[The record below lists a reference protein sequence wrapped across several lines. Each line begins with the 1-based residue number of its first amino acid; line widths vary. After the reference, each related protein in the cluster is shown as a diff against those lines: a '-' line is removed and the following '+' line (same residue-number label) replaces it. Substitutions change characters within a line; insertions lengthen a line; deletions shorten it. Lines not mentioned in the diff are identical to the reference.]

1 MHCAGSSPHAVLNHS
16 PRGRLQALPAR
27 CVLCEALDPAVGA
40 SLPLLVGHRP
50 VAVPPLFRIQPR
62 GRARR
67 RAGRGLPDMHRAGS
81 TFMLADGP
89 RFPSS
94 STAPTPGAVRLARSS
109 TLRGHRSRNRA
120 ESSHPSQ
127 RTARNTCPAGGALFP
142 NQASCRVLR
151 PRLDTRSHRGIPDR
165 IGEALP
171 GTAPFL
177 QHASRAIG
185 HRDGAASSSASSW
198 APSVA
203 PALFPNMPPA
213 NPVARRST
221 DTKRRARRPL
231 SRHCSSNYRRR
242 SGLRPL
248 SLARRPSAR
257 PMESAAPGDPVPNN
271 PASTSS
277 CCGEHQALA
286 RCPFYRIH
294 EWRRA
299 RHPAYST
306 GHDPPSTRLARRLS
320 LVLSARGEGRR
331 GTSR

>member
-1 MHCAGSSPHAVLNHS
+1 MLCSTTPLVAACKLSRRGASCARRSTRRSAPPSPSWLGTA
-16 PRGRLQALPAR
+16 PWR
-27 CVLCEALDPAVGA
+27 CRPFFGFSLEAALDVEPAAASQICTAPGA
-40 SLPLLVGHRP
+40 PSCSQTALDS
-50 VAVPPLFRIQPR
+50 
-62 GRARR
+62 RARLR
-67 RAGRGLPDMHRAGS
+67 HPL
-81 TFMLADGP
+81 
-89 RFPSS
+89 
-94 STAPTPGAVRLARSS
+94 PGAVRLAR
-109 TLRGHRSRNRA
+109 GD
-120 ESSHPSQ
+120 Q
-127 RTARNTCPAGGALFP
+127 RTSGLIPGTGDKCCTPPNAPLALGAVPFFRFRRRVGSSGLGWIPDGIGAGIPDPIASRRPFRARRLSSACKPRDRASGRRGVFFCVQLGALGGAPLFP
-142 NQASCRVLR
+142 NV
-151 PRLDTRSHRGIPDR
+151 
-165 IGEALP
+165 
-171 GTAPFL
+171 
-177 QHASRAIG
+177 
-185 HRDGAASSSASSW
+185 
-198 APSVA
+198 
-203 PALFPNMPPA
+203 PPA

-306 GHDPPSTRLARRLS
+306 GHDPPSTRLARRLP